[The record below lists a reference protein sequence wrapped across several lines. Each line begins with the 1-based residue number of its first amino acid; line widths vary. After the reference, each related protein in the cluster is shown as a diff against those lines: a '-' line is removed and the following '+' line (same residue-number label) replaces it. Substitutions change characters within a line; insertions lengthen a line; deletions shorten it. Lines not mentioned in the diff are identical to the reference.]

1 MWLWGDQ
8 SRTHTTWID
17 SLERETSACGGLT
30 TPCAITA
37 LISRVEADEL
47 RSLVSERDDKIRE
60 RDELEDDGKDVEDDS
75 EALPVP
81 NTDDSEALPVPN
93 TDDGEA
99 PWRCLLETPV
109 AYSQNN
115 VRAVQ

>member
-1 MWLWGDQ
+1 MSYLEDTPRNPDPSDDDDWRPLVGWFAVKPHQATLSKNLSDFEERLTHRRDSPIVVVGDQ

-37 LISRVEADEL
+37 WISRVEADEL

-60 RDELEDDGKDVEDDS
+60 
-75 EALPVP
+75 A
-81 NTDDSEALPVPN
+81 
-93 TDDGEA
+93 
-99 PWRCLLETPV
+99 
-109 AYSQNN
+109 
-115 VRAVQ
+115 